1 MRSPSITRVRE
12 GGASRLPRHVGIIPD
27 GNRRWARGRGYE
39 KQEGYHFGLQPGLE
53 LYSECLALGIPE
65 ITFYGFTV
73 DNTKRPTLQIEAFRS
88 ACVHAVSELEK
99 RDADLLVVGNTQ
111 SALFPDELRRYTTR
125 TRIGEGRIK
134 VNFLVNYGWN
144 WDLNHSL
151 TQSGGDTPRSV
162 AEGIASVDISRI
174 DLIVRWG
181 GGRRLSGFLPV
192 QSIYADFYVVDE
204 LWPDFS
210 IDHFYDALAW
220 YEEQDI
226 TLGG

>member
-1 MRSPSITRVRE
+1 V
-12 GGASRLPRHVGIIPD
+12 A
-27 GNRRWARGRGYE
+27 
-39 KQEGYHFGLQPGLE
+39 
-53 LYSECLALGIPE
+53 
-65 ITFYGFTV
+65 
-73 DNTKRPTLQIEAFRS
+73 
-88 ACVHAVSELEK
+88 ELEK

-111 SALFPDELRRYTTR
+111 SPLFPKELVRYTQR

-134 VNFLVNYGWN
+134 VNFLVNYGWS

-151 TQSGGDTPRSV
+151 KNGDASKRDNV
-162 AEGIASVDISRI
+162 ADGIASADISRI

-181 GGRRLSGFLPV
+181 GGRRLSGFLPI

-210 IDHFYDALAW
+210 IEQFNEALAW
-220 YEEQDI
+220 YQEQDV